1 MSIAEGMLQAASRLP
16 KLCVVDLD
24 RTVWSSHNA
33 ASTQP
38 PYRLNTDSEVRDA
51 HGETIRM
58 HADTLQ
64 VMKALKGA
72 KCRLG
77 IASLNNNHERCCQLL
92 AALGIL
98 SLFDAPLIKIRA
110 GHGKKDHLSEIQACS
125 GVTYRDMIFFDDL
138 KANVNTASRLGITA
152 VQVSAL
158 LSVQMLQKALN
169 EHAAAQRSRDFFDSW
184 LVKPRLSPA
193 EQSPSRKRSNR
204 SEEEEVEMDREGHA
218 GAKGACDRKRRT
230 AMVSGSQVTWGP
242 SPGLGMEVDG
252 DRCGK

>member
-1 MSIAEGMLQAASRLP
+1 MSTAEGMLKAATRLP

-158 LSVQMLQKALN
+158 LPVQMLERALN

>member
-1 MSIAEGMLQAASRLP
+1 MSIAEGMLQAASRPP

-38 PYRLNTDSEVRDA
+38 PYRLITKCEVKDA

-77 IASLNNNHERCCQLL
+77 IASLNSNHERCCQLL

-125 GVTYRDMIFFDDL
+125 GVAYRDMIFFDDL

-158 LSVQMLQKALN
+158 LPVQMLERALN
-169 EHAAAQRSRDFFDSW
+169 EHAAAQRSRDFFNSW
-184 LVKPRLSPA
+184 LVRPQLSPA
-193 EQSPSRKRSNR
+193 EPSHSRKRSNR
-204 SEEEEVEMDREGHA
+204 SEEEEAEMDREGHA
-218 GAKGACDRKRRT
+218 GARAACDRKRRT
-230 AMVSGSQVTWGP
+230 ATVSEVTLGP
-242 SPGLGMEVDG
+242 SPSIGMEGDG
-252 DRCGK
+252 DQCGK

>member
-1 MSIAEGMLQAASRLP
+1 MSTAEGMLKAATRLP